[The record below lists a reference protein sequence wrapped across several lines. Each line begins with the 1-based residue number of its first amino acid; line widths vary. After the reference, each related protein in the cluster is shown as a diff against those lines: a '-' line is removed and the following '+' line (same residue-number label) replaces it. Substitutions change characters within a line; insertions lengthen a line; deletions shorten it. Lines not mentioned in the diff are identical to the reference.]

1 MEFIAMIVDDDE
13 ICLMLHRHFIE
24 TTNFH
29 DAPQSFSTA
38 QKALDFL
45 ESLPDHSVP
54 VLLFLDINMP
64 VMNGWD
70 LLNMLDQDDFK
81 KEVYV
86 VIVSSSVNVADK
98 EKAFSF
104 SRVIEF
110 VEKPFDENTIEKLKP
125 KLPWA

>member
-1 MEFIAMIVDDDE
+1 MEFTAMIVDDDE
-13 ICLMLHRHFIE
+13 MCLLLHGHFIE

-29 DAPQSFSTA
+29 HAPQAFNTA

-45 ESLPDHSVP
+45 ESISYKSMP

-70 LLNMLDQDDFK
+70 LLNMLDKESFK

-86 VIVSSSVNVADK
+86 VIVSSSVDAADK

-104 SRVIEF
+104 SRVIDF
-110 VEKPFDENTIEKLKP
+110 VEKPFTENTIEKLKP

>member
-1 MEFIAMIVDDDE
+1 MIVDDDDM
-13 ICLMLHRHFIE
+13 CLLLHKHFIE
-24 TTNFH
+24 TANFH
-29 DAPQSFSTA
+29 NAPQAFNSS

-45 ESLPDHSVP
+45 KSLPDDNEP

-64 VMNGWD
+64 VINGWD
-70 LLNMLDQDDFK
+70 LLKMLDKERFK

-86 VIVSSSVNVADK
+86 VIVSSSVNAADK
-98 EKAFSF
+98 ERAFSF